1 MKNLFSIIIFILI
14 TSYGKNQNLEEVSIN
29 LKIPTERFIIHKNF
43 PSKYVI
49 ERNIEVW
56 LPDDYDNID
65 ALPVLYMLDGQNIF
79 HGKKDWGKDTYNHG
93 WQVDETLDSLFD
105 IGVISEMIV
114 VGIFHTGVKRYSE
127 YMPAQPAEEI
137 KKHLSQSEK
146 WFQNSYK
153 LYGITSDN
161 FLKFIVKE
169 LMPFINTNY
178 KTIKEKNS
186 TFIAGSSMGGLISAY
201 AICEY
206 PNIFGG
212 AACISTHWTLLDGYF
227 IKYLK
232 DNLPN
237 PENHKIYFDYGTL
250 GEDSAYEPYQLKVDS
265 LMISIGYKRNINWI
279 TKKFEGDKHHEDSWR
294 KRFHYP
300 ITFFLN

>member
-1 MKNLFSIIIFILI
+1 MKNLFFTIIFIFI

-56 LPDDYDNID
+56 LPDDYED
-65 ALPVLYMLDGQNIF
+65 L
-79 HGKKDWGKDTYNHG
+79 YNHG

-114 VGIFHTGVKRYSE
+114 VGIFHTGVKRFSE

-137 KKHLSQSEK
+137 KKHLSKSEK

-178 KTIKEKNS
+178 KTIEEKNS

-279 TKKFEGDKHHEDSWR
+279 TKKFEGDNHHEDSWR